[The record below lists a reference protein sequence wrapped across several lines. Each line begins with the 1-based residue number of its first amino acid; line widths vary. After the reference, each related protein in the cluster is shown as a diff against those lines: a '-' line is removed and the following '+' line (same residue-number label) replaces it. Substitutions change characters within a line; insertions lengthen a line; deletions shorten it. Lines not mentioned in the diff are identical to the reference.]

1 MGMFPEDLKRAR
13 KSGGSLGLARAH
25 SMASSEGKSEEKWRV
40 ALMASSL
47 AGLLVSSSGYRPVI
61 SMAQPLAG

>member
-1 MGMFPEDLKRAR
+1 MGMFQEELKRAR
-13 KSGGSLGLARAH
+13 KSGASLGFAWAH
-25 SMASSEGKSEEKWRV
+25 SMASTEGKSEEKWRV

-47 AGLLVSSSGYRPVI
+47 AGGSVLSLGCRPVI